1 MYDVLSNELDIAMVI
16 EEENFTVT
24 LMFYTDRFTYH
35 RRQTMKYI
43 HKCNYIDV
51 GFLSRLQHCLVAVAA
66 TIYIELC
73 TFFSI

>member
-35 RRQTMKYI
+35 RCQTMKYI

-51 GFLSRLQHCLVAVAA
+51 GFLSRFMWQL
-66 TIYIELC
+66 
-73 TFFSI
+73 SIIASLMLLLAKLSR

>member
-1 MYDVLSNELDIAMVI
+1 MYDVLSNKLDIAMVI
-16 EEENFTVT
+16 EEDNFTVT

-51 GFLSRLQHCLVAVAA
+51 GFLSRLYYYIYVATEHHRLVAVAA
-66 TIYIELC
+66 R
-73 TFFSI
+73 

>member
-1 MYDVLSNELDIAMVI
+1 MYDVLSNELDIAIVI

-35 RRQTMKYI
+35 RCQTMKYI

-51 GFLSRLQHCLVAVAA
+51 GFLSSST
-66 TIYIELC
+66 TIFMWQLC
-73 TFFSI
+73 NIASLPR